1 MNIRLITAAT
11 AFAFFGTLAFA
22 AEPPADEGG
31 CAQTEH
37 GIAIAAHRGYWNCEE
52 SGYARNTVASLR
64 NAQTCGFW
72 GSEFDLHLTTDEVI
86 VVVHDD
92 VVDGVRIDA
101 NPYSAIKDVVLENGE
116 KIPTLDDYLAQAV
129 KNPKVM
135 LVCEFKKHSSEALE
149 DRLIELT
156 VAKMKEY
163 GVYDP
168 GRVMFISFSRHVSD
182 VVAEKMPEFTNQYLD
197 KNFSPDELAET
208 GINGVDYSVSV
219 FKKHPDWYRQAR
231 DHGMSVNC
239 WTVNKREDIEML
251 VDLGVDCITS
261 DYPTLVRE
269 ILSEKGIKEL

>member
-1 MNIRLITAAT
+1 MAAFT
-11 AFAFFGTLAFA
+11 FFGTLAFA
-22 AEPPADEGG
+22 AEPPANEGA
-31 CAQTEH
+31 CPQPEH

-64 NAQTCGFW
+64 NAQICGFR
-72 GSEFDLHLTTDEVI
+72 GSEFDLHLTADEVI

-92 VVDGVRIDA
+92 VLIVPHDNVVDTVRIDA
-101 NPYSAIKDVVLENGE
+101 NPYSAIKDVILENGE
-116 KIPTLDDYLAQAV
+116 KIPTLDDYLAQTV
-129 KNPKVM
+129 KNPKMM

-149 DRLIELT
+149 DRLVELT

-168 GRVMFISFSRHVSD
+168 SKVMFISFSRHISD
-182 VVAEKMPEFTNQYLD
+182 LIAEKMPEFTNQYLD

-219 FKKHPDWYRQAR
+219 FKNHPDWYQQAR
-231 DHGMSVNC
+231 NHGMSVNC
-239 WTVNKREDIEML
+239 WTVNKREDMEML
-251 VDLGVDCITS
+251 IDLGVDCITS

-269 ILSEKGIKEL
+269 VLAEKGVKEL